1 MVEAEVVEEADEDI
15 AAVGKTTDVR
25 NNRDLISRL
34 LDIMIRGISINQQ
47 RRNTPANLLGPS
59 VGRGINTNHQISTDR
74 RRRRRRST
82 ALRQQRSVIAGRFL
96 ATATAKAKASSRLL
110 GKARADEIE
119 LG

>member
-74 RRRRRRST
+74 RRRST

-96 ATATAKAKASSRLL
+96 ATATAKAKASARLL

>member
-74 RRRRRRST
+74 RRRRRST

-96 ATATAKAKASSRLL
+96 ATATAKAKASARLL
-110 GKARADEIE
+110 GKAKADEKE